1 MGTCMEGRGAQS
13 QGQGK
18 RIPRLRAG
26 YIQCTW
32 LRSEDPSTNT
42 QGFIYKAFY
51 YPVEGPARSS
61 TERVIA
67 AVRLGRPRQDGI
79 QDEPE
84 RTASRCQR
92 NVFHLRRLLDTL
104 RADEALVVLVGDQHP
119 LDCVQVSQHPLF
131 RFVRIIGNTLRD
143 FQEDPGR
150 AWAVLLM
157 LLTAGHRIQ
166 PIDTEVVGLFHLDRT
181 LDALRELA
189 VRGVSARLEFKLVVI
204 KGTLVEVVTVTA
216 KPKYL

>member
-1 MGTCMEGRGAQS
+1 MIIVFTTACANSRYMRQS
-13 QGQGK
+13 ADQHPWVHAWRVEELNPRAKAKGFLGSGPVISTAPGWEV
-18 RIPRLRAG
+18 RIPAPTHKGL
-26 YIQCTW
+26 YTKLSTIQW
-32 LRSEDPSTNT
+32 MGR
-42 QGFIYKAFY
+42 
-51 YPVEGPARSS
+51 ARSS

-104 RADEALVVLVGDQHP
+104 RADEAPVVLVGDQHP
-119 LDCVQVSQHPLF
+119 LECVQVLQHPLF
-131 RFVRIIGNTLRD
+131 RFVLIIGNSLRD

-157 LLTAGHRIQ
+157 RLAARHRIQ

-181 LDALRELA
+181 LDAL
-189 VRGVSARLEFKLVVI
+189 
-204 KGTLVEVVTVTA
+204 
-216 KPKYL
+216 

>member
-1 MGTCMEGRGAQS
+1 MGTRVEGRGAQS

-32 LRSEDPSTNT
+32 LRSEDPNTNT
-42 QGFIYKAFY
+42 QRFIYKAFY

-67 AVRLGRPRQDGI
+67 AVRLGRPREDGI

-84 RTASRCQR
+84 RTASRRQR
-92 NVFHLRRLLDTL
+92 NVFPLRRLLDTL
-104 RADEALVVLVGDQHP
+104 RADEAPVVLVGDQHP
-119 LDCVQVSQHPLF
+119 LECVQVLQHPLF
-131 RFVRIIGNTLRD
+131 CFVRIIGNTLRD

-157 LLTAGHRIQ
+157 FLTAGHRIQ

-181 LDALRELA
+181 LDAL
-189 VRGVSARLEFKLVVI
+189 
-204 KGTLVEVVTVTA
+204 
-216 KPKYL
+216 

>member
-1 MGTCMEGRGAQS
+1 MGTRMEGRGAQS

-84 RTASRCQR
+84 RTAARCQR

-104 RADEALVVLVGDQHP
+104 RADEALVVLAGDRHP
-119 LDCVQVSQHPLF
+119 IAVVQVLRHPLF
-131 RFVRIIGNTLRD
+131 RFVRIIGHTFKN
-143 FQEDPGR
+143 FQEDPRR
-150 AWAVLLM
+150 AWAVLL
-157 LLTAGHRIQ
+157 
-166 PIDTEVVGLFHLDRT
+166 V
-181 LDALRELA
+181 
-189 VRGVSARLEFKLVVI
+189 
-204 KGTLVEVVTVTA
+204 
-216 KPKYL
+216 